1 MLFVKNPNT
10 NPYRNHAL
18 EQWLMENIDDD
29 CFMLWRNQTAILLGR
44 NQNAYREINL
54 NYAKVKDFK
63 IVRRITGGG
72 TVFTDEGNIMFTY
85 ISKDIKGGYGNF
97 HKFAQPVLNALLSLG
112 IPAEYSGRNDLI
124 IEGKKFCGNAQ
135 CRYKDKVLHHGTLM
149 YQASTSELA
158 KALNVS
164 NIKLKSKGVNSVKS
178 RVTNISDYM
187 AEQMNIEEFRM
198 YVYNHIYKSTP
209 NAREYELTE
218 HQWEQVTEISK
229 KYEDTAWIYGRNPD
243 YNTCNEIKLPG
254 GLVET
259 YLDVHEGIIRQ
270 ACIMGDFFSER
281 NLKEIENALIGTFYN
296 ENEIVNV
303 LSNYSIGDYLYN
315 ISEKELIRALI

>member
-1 MLFVKNPNT
+1 
-10 NPYRNHAL
+10 
-18 EQWLMENIDDD
+18 
-29 CFMLWRNQTAILLGR
+29 
-44 NQNAYREINL
+44 
-54 NYAKVKDFK
+54 
-63 IVRRITGGG
+63 
-72 TVFTDEGNIMFTY
+72 MFTY

-270 ACIMGDFFSER
+270 ACIMGDFFSEG